1 MSAQPTQR
9 FCGIGLV
16 RHYEAVPV
24 VFSDLESSW
33 LRIWA
38 RGCGDNPGVTVEAT
52 KAAVKAQ
59 IEQTIAAADS
69 ALGELHAIAK
79 GRRRA
84 RKG

>member
-1 MSAQPTQR
+1 MSAPR
-9 FCGIGLV
+9 
-16 RHYEAVPV
+16 
-24 VFSDLESSW
+24 
-33 LRIWA
+33 
-38 RGCGDNPGVTVEAT
+38 AT
-52 KAAVKAQ
+52 KADLLAEIERLRQQQTRLETRIAELEAAVKAQ